1 MAEETSASNSHI
13 AKNTVLLYVRMLITM
28 AISLYTSRV
37 VLATLGVEDFGIYNV
52 VGGVVTMFSLLSG
65 SILSAISRFMTY
77 ELGRGDKERLKIVF
91 STSVTI
97 QLLMSAVILIV
108 AETIGLWILNTQLSI
123 PEGRMHAANVVL
135 QCSVITFILGL
146 ISAPYNAA
154 VISHERMS
162 FFAAVSISEAV
173 VRLGLVIILQ
183 HLPADKLIAYS
194 IFLATLAL
202 AARVAYGIYCSKHF
216 DECHLKI
223 TLDKGLIKEM
233 AGFAGWNF
241 WGCGSALLMNHG
253 VNILVNVYFGVA
265 FNAARGIATQ
275 AETAIGQFT
284 NNFTTALNPQITKSY
299 AKGDVPHMLKL
310 VFSGS
315 KFSFFLMLIV
325 GLPIIMETD
334 FIVNLW
340 LKNAPDYAVLFIRLT
355 TVISMLSVV
364 SCTMITAM
372 LATGRIRNYQLVVG
386 GLGMLIF
393 PLVWGLYALGLPV
406 YVSYFVHFTIFALQL
421 VARLVMLRKMIGLD
435 VHGFVANVIWPDVKV
450 ITIAIVAPLIMKL
463 LIADG
468 IVKSI
473 SVLAVCVVSTCA
485 AAYFVGLS
493 GSEKVAARN
502 MLGSLVNKA
511 MQR

>member
-1 MAEETSASNSHI
+1 MAEETSASNSRI
-13 AKNTVLLYVRMLITM
+13 AKNTVLLYVRMLVTM

-77 ELGRGDKERLKIVF
+77 ELGRGDKKRLKTVF
-91 STSVTI
+91 CTSVTI

-108 AETIGLWILNTQLSI
+108 AETVGLWILNTQLSI
-123 PEGRMHAANVVL
+123 PVGRMHAANVVL

-162 FFAAVSISEAV
+162 FFAVVSVSEAV
-173 VRLGLVIILQ
+173 IRLGLVIILQ
-183 HLPADKLIAYS
+183 YLPADKLITYS

-202 AARVAYGIYCSKHF
+202 AARIAYGVYCSKHF
-216 DECHLKI
+216 DECHYKI
-223 TLDKGLIKEM
+223 ILDKGLIKEM

-241 WGCGSALLMNHG
+241 WGSGSALLMNHG
-253 VNILVNVYFGVA
+253 VNILVNIYFGVA
-265 FNAARGIATQ
+265 LNAARGIATQ
-275 AETAIGQFT
+275 VESAIGQFT
-284 NNFTTALNPQITKSY
+284 NNFTTALNPQITKSF
-299 AKGDVPHMLKL
+299 AKGDISHTLKL

-315 KFSFFLMLIV
+315 KFSFFLMSLV
-325 GLPIIMETD
+325 GLPIIMETE

-355 TVISMLSVV
+355 TIIAMLSVV

-372 LATGRIRNYQLVVG
+372 LATGKIRNYQLVVG

-393 PLVWGLYALGLPV
+393 PLVWVLYALGLPV
-406 YVSYFVHFTIFALQL
+406 YVSYIVHFIIFTLQL

-435 VHGFVANVIWPDVKV
+435 VHGFVVNVLWPDVKV
-450 ITIAIVAPLIMKL
+450 ITIAVIAPLIMKL
-463 LIADG
+463 LIADDV
-468 IVKSI
+468 VKSI
-473 SVLAVCVVSTCA
+473 SVLAVCAASTCA

-493 GSEKVAARN
+493 SSEKVAARN
-502 MLGSLVNKA
+502 MLRNFVTEK
-511 MQR
+511 MQK